1 MKQYLPVFEK
11 PGFRGRELLLLLAC
25 LAGVCQELGAQ
36 RPMPIPAGES
46 AKAHFDVAQAA
57 QRRQDYSTAE
67 REYREVIRL
76 APGFAE
82 AHMNLG
88 LVYQIANKLPEAMG
102 EFRRALKIKP
112 SLIGANFFLGI
123 DYCKMG
129 QGANALPYLR
139 ATVREDPKRPDTW
152 LWLATAE
159 ELSGHARDEVTT
171 LRRALT
177 VHPQNVDLLYLL
189 GRSYERLGKAEVAEL
204 EKIAPASSWSEQLL
218 GESYATSSNW
228 NFAVIRF
235 QNALAI
241 PPARPGLHVELGE
254 TLLRARRLESAARE
268 FDEELNLDPNSVRAL
283 VRRGE
288 TKLLQGD
295 AEGCLRDWARAIDI
309 DESQAEQVLSLR
321 ERGFGDSASE
331 QLPEAWLDRIEKLAP
346 WFRDRPGAAAHFAL
360 AFLAE
365 QAGNSSQVG
374 AELASIKPA
383 DSPRSALCSERGL
396 RDDLTAERFSRVSS
410 CVSVLKSSLPD
421 ALRIPAAHALF
432 EAGDYAGSLQLLSG
446 LPSPEAHSPPAY
458 YWRARSYEKLATVA
472 YLQLFQAD
480 AQSYRVHQLLGDLE
494 AAKGDD
500 AKAIEEYRAAIAQ
513 RPSLP
518 NLHYSLGHLLWK
530 NLQTAEARSEFEA
543 ELALNPTHAG
553 ALHDLGNT
561 YLSEHQ
567 PEKALQYLN
576 RALAIDAADPELH
589 RDIGTGYS
597 ELHDYRR
604 AEAEFRIAMA
614 ADRDG
619 SLHYKLGRVYQ
630 ALGEKEKAATEF
642 ALSAQTNRESH
653 QMLERQTERLKE
665 IQQLPVDS
673 PAPNQ

>member
-1 MKQYLPVFEK
+1 MKQYLPVFKK
-11 PGFRGRELLLLLAC
+11 PGFRGCELLLLLAC

-36 RPMPIPAGES
+36 TPMPVSPGES

-57 QRRQDYSTAE
+57 QQQQDYSTAE
-67 REYREVIRL
+67 LEYRKVIDL

-88 LVYQIANKLPEAMG
+88 LVYQIENKVAEAMG
-102 EFRRALKIKP
+102 EFQRALKIEP

-123 DYCKMG
+123 DYCGMG

-139 ATVREDPKRPDTW
+139 VAVRRDPKRPDTW
-152 LWLATAE
+152 LWLATAQ

-204 EKIAPASSWSEQLL
+204 EKTAPASSWSEQLL
-218 GESYATSSNW
+218 GESYATSNNW

-235 QNALAI
+235 QNALAV

-254 TLLRARRLESAARE
+254 TLLRARRLESAAHE
-268 FDEELNLDPNSVRAL
+268 FGEELKLDPNSVRAL

-288 TKLLQGD
+288 TKLIQGD
-295 AEGCLRDWARAIDI
+295 AEGCRRDWMQAIEI
-309 DESQAEQVLSLR
+309 DESQAEQVLSIR
-321 ERGFGDSASE
+321 ETGFGDAASE
-331 QLPEAWLDRIEKLAP
+331 QLPDEWLNKIERLAP
-346 WFRDRPGAAAHFAL
+346 WFRDQSGPVAHFAL

-365 QAGNSSQVG
+365 QAGNSSQL
-374 AELASIKPA
+374 ATELASIKV
-383 DSPRSALCSERGL
+383 ALPPGSGKCTERGV
-396 RDDLTAERFSRVSS
+396 RDDLGAERFSSVSR
-410 CVSVLKSSLPD
+410 CVRILDSSLPA
-421 ALRIPAAHALF
+421 ALRIPAARALF
-432 EAGDYAGSLQLLSG
+432 EAGNYDGSLQLLSR
-446 LPSPEAHSPPAY
+446 LPPQEAHSPRVF

-472 YLQLFQAD
+472 YLHLFQAD
-480 AQSYRVHQLLGDLE
+480 SQSYRVHQLLGDLD
-494 AAKGDD
+494 AVRGDD
-500 AKAIEEYRAAIAQ
+500 AKAIEEYRAAIVQ

-530 NLQTAEARSEFEA
+530 NLETPEARTEFEA
-543 ELALNPTHAG
+543 ELLLNPNHAG

-561 YLSEHQ
+561 YLLEHQ

-576 RALAIDAADPELH
+576 RALAIDPSDPELH

-604 AEAEFRIAMA
+604 AEVEFRIAMPT
-614 ADRDG
+614 DHDG

-630 ALGEKEKAATEF
+630 ALGEKAKAASEF

-653 QMLERQTERLKE
+653 LKLERQTERLNA
-665 IQQLPVDS
+665 IQALPADS
-673 PAPNQ
+673 PAPNY